1 MHERPRDR
9 SLRPLPGDPLPC
21 DLLPDNVAL
30 ETRSWLYSNRAFAHC
45 RSRRPVAV
53 RIGADSGVYGGT
65 MFDLG
70 PDGEVEIGDFCCLVG
85 AILAT
90 NGRIAI
96 GDHSLIAQDVVI
108 ADEYAAVPA
117 PCSEHG
123 PPPSIEIGRNAWIGA
138 RAVLLP
144 GAHIGADA
152 IVGAG
157 AVVDFEVPPGAVAAG
172 NPARIVRLRG

>member
-1 MHERPRDR
+1 GRVAVDAGLSCRLH
-9 SLRPLPGDPLPC
+9 
-21 DLLPDNVAL
+21 DNVAL
-30 ETRSWLYSNRAFAHC
+30 GARSWLYSNRAFAHC

-53 RIGADSGVYGGT
+53 RIGADSGVYGCT

-108 ADEYAAVPA
+108 ADEYAAVPS

-138 RAVLLP
+138 RAVLLA
-144 GAHIGADA
+144 GACIGDDA